1 MDHPHDHQPTRSP
14 LQNKKKDN
22 RKALQN
28 KKKDNRKALACANS
42 EGDVWEI
49 APTLVSKGNDVALPH
64 AQSTHASARVMMC
77 VSSSFGG
84 DCRAAD
90 ISSDI
95 LRTCYH
101 TLVAISNRTDGEQL
115 FAAELATRATQGR
128 AASLAQSKHSSPH
141 AANHALAKICRTP
154 LHQTPLHLKHPALRV
169 ATATHGT
176 CEKSWTACR
185 NHCSSC

>member
-1 MDHPHDHQPTRSP
+1 M
-14 LQNKKKDN
+14 
-22 RKALQN
+22 
-28 KKKDNRKALACANS
+28 
-42 EGDVWEI
+42 WEI

-64 AQSTHASARVMMC
+64 AQSTHASAGVMMC

-101 TLVAISNRTDGEQL
+101 TLAIIHSLRS
-115 FAAELATRATQGR
+115 ATALT
-128 AASLAQSKHSSPH
+128 ASSFLQQSWPHEPHKGALLHLPNPKHSSPH